1 VQNYI
6 LYTFEDFAIISLEVC
21 NKLIYSAPYDRN
33 QTNPGGDG
41 ECPDPEGNFLAGTE
55 SASDFV
61 SDDAHPPRDLHSN
74 NQEIILNGH
83 RPLDLMV
90 DSNHASQ
97 RFRGRRE
104 PRS

>member
-1 VQNYI
+1 MIAIKPIPAAMGNALI
-6 LYTFEDFAIISLEVC
+6 LKGTSMAD
-21 NKLIYSAPYDRN
+21 
-33 QTNPGGDG
+33 
-41 ECPDPEGNFLAGTE
+41 TE

-97 RFRGRRE
+97 RFRGRWE